1 MAKSTA
7 KQRAEQRR
15 GENGEPTKR
24 RDSEVLD
31 AAAKVF
37 YSRGYAAASVQDIAD
52 ELNILKGSLYH
63 YIEKKEDL
71 LFWLLKESHDDVES
85 ILAEIGASD
94 LPPLEKLREYTR
106 RQVEYT
112 SRNLERMAIYY
123 REATQLSADRHR
135 EIASKRRDHERF
147 VAGLIAEAQATGE
160 AKDGGDPAL
169 IANFVFGSMIWV
181 YRWYKPGRDLPP
193 AEVAAAC
200 ADFVLDGVIG
210 SR

>member
-1 MAKSTA
+1 MAA
-7 KQRAEQRR
+7 KAKKAGGGKRGGARR
-15 GENGEPTKR
+15 NSPRR

-52 ELNILKGSLYH
+52 ELDILKGSLYH

-71 LFWLLKESHDDVES
+71 LFWLLKGSHDDVEG
-85 ILAEIGASD
+85 ILEEIAASD
-94 LPPLEKLREYTR
+94 LPPLEQLREYTR

-112 SRNLERMAIYY
+112 SNNLVRMAIYY
-123 REATQLSADRHR
+123 REASQLSTARRHQ
-135 EIASKRRDHERF
+135 ITSKRRAHEQF
-147 VAGLIAEAQATGE
+147 VASLIARAQESGE
-160 AKDGGDPAL
+160 AKGGGDPAL
-169 IANFVFGSMIWV
+169 MANFVFGSMIWV
-181 YRWYKPGRDLPP
+181 YRWYKPGRDRPP

-200 ADFVLDGVIG
+200 ADFVIDGVIG